1 MLAVSA
7 QFIAILFDL
16 CYQSP
21 FSKHFNTYK
30 NFEKKKKI
38 IYYSMNMFNFLK
50 YLRNAVQLR
59 KHGDCRIKLLGSI
72 MPIAHFSRYNLKQL

>member
-30 NFEKKKKI
+30 NFEKKKKNHI
-38 IYYSMNMFNFLK
+38 LFNEH
-50 YLRNAVQLR
+50 V
-59 KHGDCRIKLLGSI
+59 
-72 MPIAHFSRYNLKQL
+72 